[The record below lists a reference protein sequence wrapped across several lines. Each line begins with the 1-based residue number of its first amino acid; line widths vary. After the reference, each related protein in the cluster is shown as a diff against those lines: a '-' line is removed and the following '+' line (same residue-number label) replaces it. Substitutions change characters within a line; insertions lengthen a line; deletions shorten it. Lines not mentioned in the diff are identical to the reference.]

1 MRTYKAILHGD
12 RLEWLEEAPV
22 VETPSRVDVV
32 VLDEELPAASHA
44 RGLEMAAILERLARR
59 RAFSDMT
66 DPVGWQRD
74 LRQDRP
80 LPGRDA

>member
-1 MRTYKAILHGD
+1 
-12 RLEWLEEAPV
+12 
-22 VETPSRVDVV
+22 
-32 VLDEELPAASHA
+32 
-44 RGLEMAAILERLARR
+44 MAAILERLARR